1 MKESILLPILR
12 SQTQGDLLAL
22 LFLNPKQEF
31 TLTQAAHRIGV
42 SLSGLH
48 HEAVRLLEARFIK
61 ERRIGR
67 NRMISAE
74 IENRIAA
81 PLTDLLALTFGP
93 LPVLERELAGI
104 RGISSAYIFGSWA
117 ARYQGIS
124 GELPQDIDL
133 LIIGTASLDELE
145 DATQRGQKIL
155 LRDVNI
161 ARYPVKAWK
170 ESNDKK
176 IPTAK
181 KVPFLL
187 TLRSKP
193 LVELMIQ

>member
-31 TLTQAAHRIGV
+31 TLTQAAQRIGV
-42 SLSGLH
+42 SLPGLH
-48 HEAVRLLEARFIK
+48 HEAVRLLEARIIK

-74 IENRIAA
+74 IENRIAT
-81 PLTDLLALTFGP
+81 PLTNLLALTFGP

-104 RGISSAYIFGSWA
+104 SGISSAYIFGSWA

-161 ARYPVKAWK
+161 ARYSVKAWK
-170 ESNDKK
+170 ESHDKK
-176 IPTAK
+176 ISTAK

>member
-31 TLTQAAHRIGV
+31 TLTQAAQRIGV
-42 SLSGLH
+42 SLPGLH
-48 HEAVRLLEARFIK
+48 HEAVRLLEARIIK

-74 IENRIAA
+74 IENRIAT

-104 RGISSAYIFGSWA
+104 AGISSAYIFGSWA

-124 GELPQDIDL
+124 GELPEDIDL

-145 DATQRGQKIL
+145 AATQRGEKIL

-161 ARYPVKAWK
+161 ARYPVKAWE

-176 IPTAK
+176 IPTVK

>member
-12 SQTQGDLLAL
+12 SQTQGNLLAL

-31 TLTQAAHRIGV
+31 TLTQAAQRIGV
-42 SLSGLH
+42 SVPGLH
-48 HEAVRLLEARFIK
+48 HEAVRLIDARIIK

-67 NRMISAE
+67 NRIISAE
-74 IENRIAA
+74 SDSRIAS
-81 PLTDLLALTFGP
+81 PLTELMALTYGP
-93 LPVLERELAGI
+93 LPVLEHELAGI
-104 RGISSAYIFGSWA
+104 TGIASAYIFGSWA
-117 ARYQGIS
+117 ARYQGLS

-161 ARYPVKAWK
+161 ARYPVKAW
-170 ESNDKK
+170 EDSNDKK
-176 IPTAK
+176 IPSAK